1 MKKISTFT
9 PHNDVNSLESKRA
22 YDQIMKDKDCHNVFC
37 RTCCFKNK
45 SYTAEFKHCLP
56 NLIALKDKDRFIYAL
71 KYYKKFHMTKIVQEK
86 LDI

>member
-9 PHNDVNSLESKRA
+9 PYNDVNSLESKRA
-22 YDQIMKDKDCHNVFC
+22 YDQIMKDKDCRNVFC
-37 RTCCFKNK
+37 KTCCFKNT
-45 SYTAEFKHCLP
+45 SYTAGFKYCLP
-56 NLIALKDKDRFIYAL
+56 NLIALRDKDRFIYAL

>member
-9 PHNDVNSLESKRA
+9 PYNDVNSLESKRA

-37 RTCCFKNK
+37 RTCCFKNT
-45 SYTAEFKHCLP
+45 SSTAGFKHCLP
-56 NLIALKDKDRFIYAL
+56 NLIALRDKDRFIYAL